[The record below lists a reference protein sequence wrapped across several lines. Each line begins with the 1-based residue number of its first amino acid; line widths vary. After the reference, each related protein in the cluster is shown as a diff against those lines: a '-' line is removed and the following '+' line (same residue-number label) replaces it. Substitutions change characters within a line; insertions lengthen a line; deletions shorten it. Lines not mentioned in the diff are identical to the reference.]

1 MRVIVLMVFGVA
13 AAAAATGARRYRRH
27 DENGI
32 HEFAHGAVVSAMR
45 RLKRASHFDVKYDE
59 FGIPMYK
66 FQDGAT
72 LQFVSAGNSTSG
84 QQEFRPI
91 LQPGNDKR
99 AAAQRYD
106 GSANTVQ
113 STGGGNDRVAL
124 VQVQPFVLNNGNG
137 GDAYV
142 FGASPQPVNMYHQ
155 TPPPYPPSP
164 SLVPPVESSP
174 QSYALPPPP
183 PYAAPPPPS
192 QPYAPVPAPVL
203 EPNTMLGYAL
213 KPSQPATKVAHT
225 CTPNSRVC
233 MFVLNC
239 MDSQ

>member
-1 MRVIVLMVFGVA
+1 MLVGVTA
-13 AAAAATGARRYRRH
+13 AAAVSGARRYRRH

-32 HEFAHGAVVSAMR
+32 REFSHGAVVSAMR

-72 LQFVSAGNSTSG
+72 LQFVSAGNSSTSG

-106 GSANTVQ
+106 SSANTAQ
-113 STGGGNDRVAL
+113 GTGGGDHL
-124 VQVQPFVLNNGNG
+124 VQVQPFVVNNGNSG
-137 GDAYV
+137 GDLYV
-142 FGASPQPVNMYHQ
+142 FGSSPLPVNMFHQ
-155 TPPPYPPSP
+155 TPPPYGPPPPLAPPPPIASP
-164 SLVPPVESSP
+164 S

-183 PYAAPPPPS
+183 PYAAPPPPP
-192 QPYAPVPAPVL
+192 QAPTTPPYAPAPAQWA
-203 EPNTMLGYAL
+203 PNTMLGYAL
-213 KPSQPATKVAHT
+213 KPPQPAANVART
-225 CTPNSRVC
+225 CTPNSHVL
-233 MFVLNC
+233 FVLY
-239 MDSQ
+239 SIV